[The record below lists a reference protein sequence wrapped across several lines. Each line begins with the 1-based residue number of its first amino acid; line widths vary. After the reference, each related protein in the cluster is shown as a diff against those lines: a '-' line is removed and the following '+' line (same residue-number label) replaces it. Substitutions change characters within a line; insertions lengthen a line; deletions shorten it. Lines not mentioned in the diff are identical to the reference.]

1 MILPVFL
8 YGVIGMIAQAVF
20 LREIVATFRGGE
32 LTVGAALFF
41 WLLWTSAGSAA
52 AGRILQCLHDPR
64 NLFHRLIPWYGFLG
78 YAGYVLVGAIPFIA
92 SLAPGE
98 HIPYDIQFLAVALA
112 FAPFNLLGG
121 FLFPLAVI
129 SMRDSGGRSTGKT
142 YTLEALGAAAAG
154 VIISLV
160 LAPVFPNRVIAL
172 IGPSTGIAC
181 GILCMMKQGK
191 GYYGSSVNLIA
202 ALALTTFGAFLYD
215 GASAHRYRGQTLLGE
230 TDTRYGRIR
239 VTSHGEQ
246 VTFYSDAA
254 TLFSHPDA
262 QTSEHTAHIPLLAAD
277 RLTGVLVLGGSA
289 GGTVEEILKY
299 PTVERITCVELD
311 PELFALAE
319 RHIGESWHDNP
330 RVTKVADDARA
341 YLTETFDTF
350 DVIVM
355 NMPPPLSGSVN
366 RFYTTGFFRIAA
378 GRLSD
383 TGILSFALPGAENYI
398 PDDLAVFL
406 AGIRASLAEV
416 FPSVAVLPGAEVRFI
431 ASKNPGAAESLTWE
445 TLENRRI
452 DRGISTLYVRDY
464 YLSDIFSSFRV
475 EMAKQALDST
485 YEPRLNTDFHP
496 EGYFRMTL
504 SQGGIEGST
513 LTSWA
518 KRLASPRLMYM
529 LLAAGACIMTL
540 TMAFPGHG
548 APRRTA
554 LAAIVSVGMTEISL
568 EVLAIMAYQTVFGLL
583 YGRIALLTGAYMAG
597 LAAGAFLSTK
607 RVTGSNN
614 AWKPLAFTQGGIACI
629 AVLWCIVLTVGA
641 QPGTAGV
648 IVESAFY
655 LLTAAAG
662 IAGGFQFPVADSL
675 YRQAS
680 GQKRTNTGA
689 IYAADLAGSSVG
701 AFLTA
706 SLMIPVLGMIP
717 VLIFLAV
724 LNGLIAVIIPFR
736 AAHETRTATG

>member
-1 MILPVFL
+1 MMLPVVL
-8 YGVIGMIAQAVF
+8 YGVIGMTAQVVF

-41 WLLWTSAGSAA
+41 WLLWTSAGSTVS
-52 AGRILQCLHDPR
+52 GRLSQRLHDPR
-64 NLFHRLIPWYGFLG
+64 SLFHRLIPWYGFLG
-78 YAGYVLVGAIPFIA
+78 YIGFVLVGAIPFIA
-92 SLAPGE
+92 SLSPGE
-98 HIPYDIQFLAVALA
+98 HIPYDIQFMAVAAA
-112 FAPFNLLGG
+112 FAPCNLLGG
-121 FLFPLAVI
+121 FLFPLAVL
-129 SMRDSGGRSTGKT
+129 SMRDGGDKSTGRT

-172 IGPSTGIAC
+172 IGPTAGIAC
-181 GILCMMKQGK
+181 GILYMVRKGT

-202 ALALTTFGAFLYD
+202 VLALTTGAVFLQE
-215 GASAHRYRGQTLLGE
+215 GSSAHRYRGQVLLDE

-246 VTFYSDAA
+246 VTFYSGTAA
-254 TLFSHPDA
+254 LFSHPDA
-262 QTSEHTAHIPLLAAD
+262 QTSEHTVHIPLLAAE
-277 RLTGVLVLGGSA
+277 RVTSVLVLGGSA
-289 GGTVEEILKY
+289 GGTVGEILKY
-299 PTVERITCVELD
+299 PTAEHITCVELD

-319 RHIGESWHDNP
+319 RLIGESWHSSP
-330 RVTKVADDARA
+330 RVVKVADDARG
-341 YLTETFDTF
+341 YLAETGDTF

-416 FPSVAVLPGAEVRFI
+416 FPSVAVLPGVQVRFI
-431 ASKNPGAAESLTWE
+431 ASKSPGVAESLTWE
-445 TLENRRI
+445 TLETRRI

-475 EMAKQALDST
+475 EMAKEALDST
-485 YEPRLNTDFHP
+485 GEPRLNTDFHP

-504 SQGGIEGST
+504 SQGGLEGSR

-518 KRLASPRLMYM
+518 ARLASPRLMYM
-529 LLAAGACIMTL
+529 LLAAAAFIMTL
-540 TMAFPGHG
+540 IMAFPGHG
-548 APRRTA
+548 AHKRTA
-554 LAAIVSVGMTEISL
+554 LTAIVSVGMTEISL
-568 EVLAIMAYQTVFGLL
+568 EVLAIMAYQTVFGFL

-597 LAAGAFLSTK
+597 LAAGAFLSTNYVAV
-607 RVTGSNN
+607 RHNS
-614 AWKPLAFTQGGIACI
+614 WKPLALTQGGIACI
-629 AVLWCIVLTVGA
+629 AVLWCIVLTAGA
-641 QPGTAGV
+641 QTGDAGMV
-648 IVESAFY
+648 MEAAFY

-662 IAGGFQFPVADSL
+662 IAGGFQFPAADSL
-675 YRQAS
+675 YRKDS

-689 IYAADLAGSSVG
+689 VYAADLAGSSVG

-717 VLIFLAV
+717 VLIFLAC
-724 LNGLIAVIIPFR
+724 LNGLIAVIIPFK
-736 AAHETRTATG
+736 AAYEK